1 MARKGGGGEGGCGPP
16 PPPIPFPLIDCV
28 YRVFTEFFF
37 HEFDRTRLEWFHFD
51 GALIECVGR
60 FFFCFFFFSWKGAE
74 PLLHYSPLTVINELL
89 SSFFFSKKSEYFIA
103 CRWWL
108 EKNSLISVLD
118 SISSPLSVNQWL
130 KWDWISMS
138 DGFMLSCDW
147 FSPTN
152 GSPAVRMH
160 RGVYSLPPIKL
171 IIGQLVGSTSS
182 HWLLPISVLI
192 IQYFL
197 SQAIGQN
204 PEPSC
209 HVRIQTRN
217 NLLITIRGIR
227 AD

>member
-1 MARKGGGGEGGCGPP
+1 MG
-16 PPPIPFPLIDCV
+16 L
-28 YRVFTEFFF
+28 
-37 HEFDRTRLEWFHFD
+37 LLN
-51 GALIECVGR
+51 ALADFSFVS
-60 FFFCFFFFSWKGAE
+60 FFFSWKGAG